1 MLRLLLFVLL
11 ILPLSSFAQDTLVRF
26 EKVENME
33 TSMRELYC
41 LMFYPKDVS
50 VVVERGGIITA
61 KQKVAFDGK
70 QIDAIFV
77 YSFRDFRPACGIYT
91 TSAHNNR

>member
-11 ILPLSSFAQDTLVRF
+11 ILPLSSFAQDSLVRF
-26 EKVENME
+26 EKVENMS

-41 LMFYPKDVS
+41 LMFYPKDVP

-61 KQKVAFDGK
+61 KQKAAFAGK
-70 QIDAIFV
+70 QIDAIIV
-77 YSFRDFRPACGIYT
+77 YSFTNFWPACEIYT
-91 TSAHNNR
+91 TSANNNR